1 MYITKRNREKENKD
15 PGGSRTARRVPPV
28 DPPRATGGPPPFDDK
43 RRASARERKRRSR
56 DRRARGR
63 IIFNVEAD
71 EFSVIDTLILSGRLS
86 EDEASQRHKVEKA
99 LGAMVGDWLERWR
112 VKTRDA

>member
-1 MYITKRNREKENKD
+1 
-15 PGGSRTARRVPPV
+15 VPPV

-43 RRASARERKRRSR
+43 RRASARVSASAGLVTGGR
-56 DRRARGR
+56 RGR